1 MAGRSQANVGCSLP
15 LLWIPLH
22 FHPALHTYLNPLNVV
37 MSMNRKMVQ
46 LNEDVYYALYE
57 LKYDYRERSLSDTI
71 AHMMHELGIEPY
83 DEVYEDEDEDEG

>member
-1 MAGRSQANVGCSLP
+1 
-15 LLWIPLH
+15 
-22 FHPALHTYLNPLNVV
+22 
-37 MSMNRKMVQ
+37 MVQ